1 MTQDD
6 ILICT
11 MFIAAILTPLVKNK
25 LGKWLIIVA
34 LAIWLYLAWRW
45 YG

>member
-34 LAIWLYLAWRW
+34 SKKYYSIMMN
-45 YG
+45 GN